1 MLRREHTP
9 HNVKKNEEEAKYKST
24 LESIDLNSVSDSP
37 TKTAL
42 DQMLTLIKSVKETSK
57 PQ

>member
-24 LESIDLNSVSDSP
+24 LDSIDLNSVSDSP
-37 TKTAL
+37 TKNVL
-42 DQMLTLIKSVKETSK
+42 ENILTLIKSVKETSK

>member
-24 LESIDLNSVSDSP
+24 LESIDLNSVSDGS
-37 TKTAL
+37 TKNVL
-42 DQMLTLIKSVKETSK
+42 ENILTLIKSVKETSK

>member
-9 HNVKKNEEEAKYKST
+9 NNIKKNEEEAKYKST
-24 LESIDLNSVSDSP
+24 LVSIDLSSVSDGP

-42 DQMLTLIKSVKETSK
+42 ENMLTLIKSVKETSK

>member
-9 HNVKKNEEEAKYKST
+9 HNIKKNEEEAKYKST
-24 LESIDLNSVSDSP
+24 LDSIDLNSVSDSP
-37 TKTAL
+37 TKNVL
-42 DQMLTLIKSVKETSK
+42 ENILTLIKSVKETSK

>member
-1 MLRREHTP
+1 MLRWEHTP

-24 LESIDLNSVSDSP
+24 LESIDLNSVFDGP
-37 TKTAL
+37 TKAAL
-42 DQMLTLIKSVKETSK
+42 DKMLALIKSVKETSK